1 MSPLS
6 PSDAKPSTPFTVG
19 LTGGIGSGKTTV
31 ADLFAERGVAVVD
44 TDLIAHQL
52 TAPNG
57 IAIAAI
63 RAEFGDAFIDTGG
76 AMDRKKM
83 REYVFSD
90 PLAKQRL
97 EAILHPLIGT
107 ETARAIAQANGH
119 YVMPVIPLLVESGK
133 WQQRFTRILVIDCDE
148 QTQIQRVMQRNAMN
162 ETQVRAI
169 MAAQATRQQRL
180 EAADDVIVNNAGVD
194 ALAPQIER
202 LHAFYMS
209 LAACH

>member
-1 MSPLS
+1 MSARS
-6 PSDAKPSTPFTVG
+6 PSDAKPSGPFTIG

-31 ADLFAERGVAVVD
+31 ADLFAERGVAIVD

-52 TAPNG
+52 TATNG
-57 IAIAAI
+57 VAIAAI
-63 RAEFGDAFIDTGG
+63 RAVFGDTFIDASG

-107 ETARAIAQANGH
+107 ETARAMAQARGL

-133 WQQRFTRILVIDCDE
+133 WQQRLTRILVIDCDE

-162 ETQVRAI
+162 EMQVRAI
-169 MAAQATRQQRL
+169 MAAQASRQQRL
-180 EAADDVIVNNAGVD
+180 EVADDVIVNNAGVD
-194 ALAPQIER
+194 ALAPQIAQ

-209 LAACH
+209 LVARH